1 MKLLRSDNEIIQFLI
16 NFFLLEV
23 LGQAAVFVLQIVFRF
38 FGMPQL
44 YIFCHS
50 TPHFKQILFTILLI
64 IAVILSVVSIL
75 RDSRRR
81 KEADK
86 SKDRTQHEDGIQQ

>member
-1 MKLLRSDNEIIQFLI
+1 MKLLQNNNEIIQFLI

-23 LGQAAVFVLQIVFRF
+23 LGQAAVFILQIIFRF

-50 TPHFKQILFTILLI
+50 TPHFRQILFTVLLI
-64 IAVILSVVSIL
+64 IAIIISVASIL
-75 RDSRRR
+75 RNSHRRQ
-81 KEADK
+81 ETDK
-86 SKDRTQHEDGIQQ
+86 SDNEKETE

>member
-1 MKLLRSDNEIIQFLI
+1 MKLPQNKNEIIQFLI
-16 NFFLLEV
+16 NFFLIEV
-23 LGQAAVFVLQIVFRF
+23 VGQAAVFILQIIFRF

-64 IAVILSVVSIL
+64 IAVTISVVDIL
-75 RDSRRR
+75 RNSQRHQ
-81 KEADK
+81 ETDK
-86 SKDRTQHEDGIQQ
+86 SKNETK